1 MNLRSILPV
10 RDNIIEIKK
19 VKSEIQQQ
27 KAEINNVIQG
37 YKDFVSDEN
46 QEKNAKEELGG
57 ENITK
62 KIDEVK
68 KQYDNLLT
76 EKVDI
81 KYDPKI
87 KSIEEEI
94 SKLRREL
101 ENMKKASLRNTVLPA
116 ELSIRNETTIS
127 SGERLLGNS
136 AKEIDLLICKDSN
149 FRHIDYRKL
158 WTIKNSERRSCSNLK
173 DVGKLIND
181 TDITTLHHI
190 LISTGVNDLD
200 EASGIELFNTFS
212 RLINQ
217 LKTKYPGI
225 KIIMCEITPHDDER
239 DEEVLKCNRMI
250 NSCVS
255 SQANIYVAYHSNL
268 RDDTFSLFRDNK
280 HIKESKIAKFAS
292 NIKRAMR
299 TAYGIIDPNSSHSN
313 LTCTYN
319 NKSYASQP
327 SFNWHG
333 RNQIKAAPS
342 RSFTQQ
348 TRPDINTRLIGITN
362 GYGNCVDHTNMN
374 TNPNTTSNSIL
385 KQKIVDAFTQ
395 SMNSLFE
402 N

>member
-1 MNLRSILPV
+1 MNDFFNSHKAV

-19 VKSEIQQQ
+19 MKSEIQQQ

-46 QEKNAKEELGG
+46 QEKNAKEELDG

-87 KSIEEEI
+87 KSIGEEI

-101 ENMKKASLRNTVLPA
+101 ENMKKASLRNTMLPA
-116 ELSIRNETTIS
+116 DSSIRNETTIS

-190 LISTGVNDLD
+190 LISMGVNDLD
-200 EASGIELFNTFS
+200 EAS
-212 RLINQ
+212 
-217 LKTKYPGI
+217 
-225 KIIMCEITPHDDER
+225 
-239 DEEVLKCNRMI
+239 V
-250 NSCVS
+250 V
-255 SQANIYVAYHSNL
+255 
-268 RDDTFSLFRDNK
+268 
-280 HIKESKIAKFAS
+280 
-292 NIKRAMR
+292 
-299 TAYGIIDPNSSHSN
+299 
-313 LTCTYN
+313 
-319 NKSYASQP
+319 
-327 SFNWHG
+327 
-333 RNQIKAAPS
+333 
-342 RSFTQQ
+342 
-348 TRPDINTRLIGITN
+348 
-362 GYGNCVDHTNMN
+362 
-374 TNPNTTSNSIL
+374 
-385 KQKIVDAFTQ
+385 
-395 SMNSLFE
+395 
-402 N
+402 